1 MGAGYKTRSGRRK
14 EIMLWGGR
22 FSEELNSLALGFS
35 SSFDVDKT
43 MIEEDLA
50 VSTAHAEMLAKT
62 GLISHEEA
70 SDIVKGL
77 KQIQNDWNSGLWR
90 PDSSSFEDIHS
101 AVEARLYEI
110 AGPVAGKLHT
120 GRSRNDQ
127 VITGFRLWVKKAIEK
142 LTGAVEEFQ
151 SALVE
156 YSKNHTETI
165 ISGYT
170 HLQRAQ
176 PVSLAFHLLAYVEML
191 ERDKNRLAFV
201 LSETDKCPLGC
212 GALAGST
219 LPLDRDFTC
228 AGLGF
233 SAPSANALDAV
244 SDRDF
249 ALDFLNA
256 CAVGM
261 MHLSRFA
268 EELIIWSTS
277 EWGFIKLADSLTTG
291 SSLMPQKKNPDMAE
305 LTRGKIG
312 RVSGNYI
319 TLLTILKGLPLSYNR
334 DLQEDKEPV
343 FDSFK
348 TYFECLRLM
357 NMMVSSMKVDAAK
370 YENELK
376 GDFSLATDL
385 ADWLVL
391 KGVPFREAHSIVG
404 RVVKYAEEK
413 GKKFDLLTLEEL
425 KNIHQAFDESALD
438 CFNIKTSLK
447 RKKTYGS
454 PNPGIVEKEIA
465 KWIIRLENKKK

>member
-1 MGAGYKTRSGRRK
+1 
-14 EIMLWGGR
+14 MLWGGR
-22 FSEELNSLALGFS
+22 FTEELNSLALDFS
-35 SSFDVDKT
+35 SSFNVDNT
-43 MIEEDLA
+43 LISEDLM
-50 VSTAHAEMLAKT
+50 VSKVHAAMLAKV
-62 GLISHEEA
+62 GLITAEE
-70 SDIVKGL
+70 SEQIITGL
-77 KQIQNDWNSGLWR
+77 KQIEEEWNSGQWR

-101 AVEARLYEI
+101 AVESRLYEI
-110 AGPVAGKLHT
+110 AGQVAGKLHT

-127 VITGFRLWVKKAIEK
+127 VITGFRLWVKKAI
-142 LTGAVEEFQ
+142 
-151 SALVE
+151 SALTE
-156 YSKNHTETI
+156 KINDFQMTLLKTAELHTETI

-176 PVSLAFHLLAYVEML
+176 PVSLAFHLMAYVEML
-191 ERDKNRLAFV
+191 ERDKKRLGFV
-201 LSETDKCPLGC
+201 LSETNKSPLGA

-228 AGLGF
+228 NGF
-233 SAPSANALDAV
+233 GFDEPCANALDAV

-256 CAVGM
+256 CAIGM
-261 MHLSRFA
+261 MHLSRLS

-305 LTRGKIG
+305 LIRGKIG
-312 RVSGNYI
+312 RTAGNYI
-319 TLLTILKGLPLSYNR
+319 TLLTIIKGLPLSYNR
-334 DLQEDKEPV
+334 DLQEDKEPA

-348 TYFECLRLM
+348 TYFESLQIM
-357 NMMVSSMKVDAAK
+357 NMMIASVKIDTKK

-391 KGVPFREAHSIVG
+391 KGMPFREAHSVVG
-404 RVVKYAEEK
+404 KVVKYAEDSN
-413 GKKFDLLTLEEL
+413 KKFDQLTLNEL
-425 KNIHQAFDESALD
+425 KNINQVFDETALE
-438 CFNIKTSLK
+438 CFDIKTSLN

-454 PNPGIVEKEIA
+454 PNPVFVKKQIENYIIKLEK
-465 KWIIRLENKKK
+465 